1 MQATFDVGLWKS
13 NRPRDMKSKVQ
24 ISMKIFI
31 IYLFNN
37 E

>member
-1 MQATFDVGLWKS
+1 MLAYENPIDLG
-13 NRPRDMKSKVQ
+13 DMKSKVQ